1 MMNSN
6 YSYREK
12 LIPAP
17 PKPPDITHEN
27 TMVNGVEDKA
37 SFKEMLLASNPMNFT
52 NSLTLS
58 ENPMEEILPEE
69 GVQEHLIELNT
80 RGIKAITLT
89 EEEKQRIYEPW
100 KFSLIVKLFGK
111 RMLHHYLK
119 KNIQE
124 LWRPTKFFSL
134 IDLGDD
140 YYIIKFT
147 KRENMEKA
155 FTHGPWFI
163 NGHYLSITKWRP
175 NFVANKEKLTVS
187 VVWIRLPQLPTE
199 FYDGKLLEKI
209 GNAIGRLLKID
220 VCTST
225 TVRGHYARLC
235 VELPLETPVQPYIY
249 IGQHKQYIHCKG
261 EKFLCKNC
269 GRLGHIQTQ
278 CNFIHKK

>member
-1 MMNSN
+1 MNSN

-235 VELPLETPVQPYIY
+235 VELPLETLVQPYIY